1 MLLLYFIIPFTTY
14 KVYMYF
20 LACMMCVKNKLKVI
34 RVFENVHLAKKEDTS
49 SSAEMLLVRN
59 LASFLFTLSWI
70 QERV

>member
-1 MLLLYFIIPFTTY
+1 
-14 KVYMYF
+14 
-20 LACMMCVKNKLKVI
+20 MMCVKNKLKVI

-49 SSAEMLLVRN
+49 SSAEMLLLRN